1 MQKSSSVKRKDQ
13 PKSASAPSAHR
24 EQFRERMS
32 AVGFVAGTQTANL
45 REFDRFEAALDRK
58 NGSGATVGDAR
69 RYLTALKV
77 SGVSS
82 THYSHASGALSFF
95 FEDVRGLAWVPV
107 SPLRERMIE
116 DMHLHR
122 FSIRT
127 QSSYVR
133 SVKGLAA
140 YYNRSPE
147 RLSEEEIRK
156 YFVHLTCERKL
167 ARPTVTIALCG
178 IKFFYEKTL
187 KRDWS
192 LTGVPTPKR
201 EKKVPVVM
209 SHEQVKAILA
219 RVRTVRHR
227 ACLSLI
233 YACGLRLGE
242 ACRVKVT
249 DIDRVRGLLRVGGKG
264 FKQRYVP
271 LPEPI
276 LPLLEQCWRSHHNPV
291 WLFPLV
297 GRGGRMAM
305 RSDRHVPLST
315 VQQVF
320 RKAYLETRITKKV
333 SVHSLRHAYAT
344 HLLEAGVSLRQI
356 QEWLGHS
363 SPTTTTIY
371 AHLTAQSVQVAA
383 RAVTHLMGDI
393 AVPV

>member
-1 MQKSSSVKRKDQ
+1 MSHKSSRQSRKGQKD
-13 PKSASAPSAHR
+13 SAHR
-24 EQFRERMS
+24 SRFQERMME
-32 AVGFVAGTQTANL
+32 VGFVPGTRVAYL
-45 REFDRFEAALDRK
+45 RAFDRFEAKLDRK
-58 NGSGATVGDAR
+58 DGSSAAVRDAR
-69 RYLTALKV
+69 RYLSRLKEA
-77 SGVSS
+77 GVSS
-82 THYSHASGALSFF
+82 TTYSHASAALKFF
-95 FEDVRGLAWVPV
+95 FEEVRTLTWRPI
-107 SPLRERMIE
+107 SPLRQRMID
-116 DMHLHR
+116 DMHLYR
-122 FSIRT
+122 FSAKT
-127 QSSYVR
+127 QASYVR
-133 SVKGLAA
+133 AVEGLTR
-140 YYNRSPE
+140 YHMRSPDQ
-147 RLSEEEIRK
+147 LSEEEIRQ

-209 SHEQVKAILA
+209 THEQVKAILA

-233 YACGLRLGE
+233 YACGLRIGE

-249 DIDRVRGLLRVGGKG
+249 DVDRVRGLIRVGGKG
-264 FKQRYVP
+264 AKQRYIP

-276 LPLLEQCWRSHHNPV
+276 LPLLEACWRSHHNPV

-297 GRGGRMAM
+297 GRGGRLAQI
-305 RSDRHVPLST
+305 SDRHVPIAT
-315 VQQVF
+315 VQQAF
-320 RKAYLETRITKKV
+320 RKAYQETGITKKV

-344 HLLEAGVSLRQI
+344 HLLEANVSLRQI

-371 AHLTAQSVQVAA
+371 AHLTSQSVQVAA
-383 RAVTHLMGDI
+383 QAVTRLMADV
-393 AVPV
+393 ATPV